1 MTYAQIVMSEIAAG
15 RNTKSAI
22 LESQR
27 TLMRHDVYNVIRRLL
42 YAGKI
47 VSVGRGRYKVAQ

>member
-1 MTYAQIVMSEIAAG
+1 MAYEQIIVSEIAAG
-15 RNTKSAI
+15 RDTRRAI
-22 LESQR
+22 LDSQR

-42 YAGKI
+42 YSGKI